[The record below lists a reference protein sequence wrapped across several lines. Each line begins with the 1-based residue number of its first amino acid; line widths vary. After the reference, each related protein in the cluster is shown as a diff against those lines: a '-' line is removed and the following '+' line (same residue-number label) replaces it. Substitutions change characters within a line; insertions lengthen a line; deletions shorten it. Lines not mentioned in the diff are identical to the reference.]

1 MFLTVFHRFN
11 PFLERIVPVA
21 LFLKSERERIALY
34 KRLTVSNK
42 LKSLM
47 TKEQHERFS
56 LFHKLIALS
65 LTKKWAICSK
75 LMSEFPTLQN
85 TPRKQGADY
94 GYETGQPG
102 SWREIFRL
110 IQSDHQK
117 ETVEICRFLMRLWG
131 RMQITA
137 TEQKLNKYRLQGHI
151 FTHTKIG
158 QFCFSSSNMC
168 TEEQNKTDECIC
180 SSHLQETASY
190 WLYWQ
195 PSASHT
201 CSHLS
206 WKMQIFVKHGANKL
220 HNLKKISTLLF
231 FHFFY
236 FSITAQAELSPD
248 SAHKKI

>member
-1 MFLTVFHRFN
+1 MLLFKKERHKWFARDSIKSLSKTSGKLEKIHIFLMFLTVFHRFN

-47 TKEQHERFS
+47 TKERHERFS

-137 TEQKLNKYRLQGHI
+137 TEQKLHKYRLQGHI
-151 FTHTKIG
+151 FTHTRIG

-168 TEEQNKTDECIC
+168 TEE
-180 SSHLQETASY
+180 
-190 WLYWQ
+190 
-195 PSASHT
+195 
-201 CSHLS
+201 
-206 WKMQIFVKHGANKL
+206 
-220 HNLKKISTLLF
+220 
-231 FHFFY
+231 
-236 FSITAQAELSPD
+236 
-248 SAHKKI
+248 